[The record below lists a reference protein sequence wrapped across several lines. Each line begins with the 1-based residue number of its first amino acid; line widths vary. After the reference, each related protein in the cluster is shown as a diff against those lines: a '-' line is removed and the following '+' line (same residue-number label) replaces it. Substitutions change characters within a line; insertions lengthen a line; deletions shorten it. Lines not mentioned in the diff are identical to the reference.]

1 MLNVPGIVTSIISVA
16 RSKSSSI
23 DVTPLVPLRTRT
35 KLKLDSSIDV
45 NMPVAPCYSR
55 ADNKLPRL

>member
-1 MLNVPGIVTSIISVA
+1 MLNVPGIVTIIISVA

-23 DVTPLVPLRTRT
+23 DVTPSVPLRTRT